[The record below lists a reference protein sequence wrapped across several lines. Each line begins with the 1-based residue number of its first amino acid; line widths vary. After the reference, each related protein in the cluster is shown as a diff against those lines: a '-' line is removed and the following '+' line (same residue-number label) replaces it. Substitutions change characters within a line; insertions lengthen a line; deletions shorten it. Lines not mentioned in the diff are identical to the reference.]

1 MQNNRLIEMNQWGS
15 FIYVGKHKKGIYKNW
30 GDYAEDL
37 NSLAIE
43 EIMKKLYYFEENLED
58 LIEKI
63 NQIGNINPIFPDELK
78 EVLNNAK

>member
-1 MQNNRLIEMNQWGS
+1 MQNNRLIQMNQWGS
-15 FIYVGKHKKGIYKNW
+15 FIYIGKHKKGIYKNW

-43 EIMKKLYYFEENLED
+43 EIMEKLYYFED

-63 NQIGNINPIFPDELK
+63 NAVGNINPISANELK
-78 EVLNNAK
+78 EVINNAK

>member
-1 MQNNRLIEMNQWGS
+1 MQNNRLIQMNQWGS
-15 FIYVGKHKKGIYKNW
+15 FLYVGKHKKGVYKNW

-37 NSLAIE
+37 DFFAIE

-63 NQIGNINPIFPDELK
+63 NAVGNINPISKNEL
-78 EVLNNAK
+78 EEITNNAN

>member
-1 MQNNRLIEMNQWGS
+1 MNQWGS
-15 FIYVGKHKKGIYKNW
+15 FIYIGKHKKGIYKNW

-43 EIMKKLYYFEENLED
+43 EIMEKLYYFED

-63 NQIGNINPIFPDELK
+63 NAVGNINPISANELK
-78 EVLNNAK
+78 EVINNAK

>member
-15 FIYVGKHKKGIYKNW
+15 FIYVGEHKRGIYRNW

-43 EIMKKLYYFEENLED
+43 EIMKKLYYFEENLER
-58 LIEKI
+58 
-63 NQIGNINPIFPDELK
+63 LK
-78 EVLNNAK
+78 EDLELYAK

>member
-1 MQNNRLIEMNQWGS
+1 MQNNRLIQMNQWGS

-63 NQIGNINPIFPDELK
+63 N
-78 EVLNNAK
+78 